1 MAKTKKGK
9 ISKKKKV
16 GIIGGAAAIGSV
28 IADAVMIAATP
39 MTGGLSLGAFA
50 LKKSAEIGIAAA
62 VGATVAGGTAA
73 VVTRKVDSKRI
84 TNAYG
89 EGYNEASKVYE
100 AKFTKQAEEF
110 VYKTD
115 EWKKESAER
124 DKTQAEKDKAFKKC
138 LRYIKE
144 LEKERDSLKSMNKEL
159 SKEKQEL
166 LNKLNQIKKEF
177 EAA

>member
-1 MAKTKKGK
+1 
-9 ISKKKKV
+9 
-16 GIIGGAAAIGSV
+16 
-28 IADAVMIAATP
+28 MIAATP

-124 DKTQAEKDKAFKKC
+124 DKTQAEKDKAFKKMSS
-138 LRYIKE
+138 LHQRIRKRTRFIKIYE
-144 LEKERDSLKSMNKEL
+144 
-159 SKEKQEL
+159 
-166 LNKLNQIKKEF
+166 
-177 EAA
+177 